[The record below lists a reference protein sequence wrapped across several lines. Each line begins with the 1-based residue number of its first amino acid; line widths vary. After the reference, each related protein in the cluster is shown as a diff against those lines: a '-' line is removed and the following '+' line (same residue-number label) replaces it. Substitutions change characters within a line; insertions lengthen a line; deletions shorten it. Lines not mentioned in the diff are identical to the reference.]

1 MRLCYNVSNERDK
14 GDTNMGAT
22 NFLMFANAKN
32 AKSGFR
38 QLSEDAIYE
47 YGNDAYNGT
56 ISTTSFVGVT
66 KTVAD
71 KYTKTAEK
79 TAVKYIENHDFGRKW
94 ECRAVDCGVVE
105 YRIITVKKDTSFKS
119 KGAPKYETR
128 FVVVT
133 DWNGRQALDQTF
145 ANQTE
150 AVKAWGEAVRRG
162 KVPADAYVTIV
173 KKPVLVSGQAEVA
186 RVVPVVKTYKSRPK
200 NIPAGAVVEEIHRYA
215 YYGWASC

>member
-1 MRLCYNVSNERDK
+1 
-14 GDTNMGAT
+14 MGAT
-22 NFLMFANAKN
+22 NFLHFANAKT
-32 AKSGFR
+32 AKAGFY
-38 QLSEDAIYE
+38 QLTEDAIYE
-47 YGNDAYNGT
+47 YGNDGYNGT

-79 TAVKYIENHDFGRKW
+79 AAVKYIENHDFGRKW

-105 YRIITVKKDTSFKS
+105 YRVITVKKDTSFKS
-119 KGAPKYETR
+119 CGAPKYETR

-133 DWNGRQALDQTF
+133 DWNQKQVLDETF

-150 AVKAWGEAVRRG
+150 AIKAWGEAVRRG
-162 KVPADAYVTIV
+162 KVDANTYVTIV
-173 KKPVLVSGQAEVA
+173 KKPVLVAGRAEVA
-186 RVVPVVKTYKSRPK
+186 RIVPVVKTYKSRPK
-200 NIPAGAVVEEIHRYA
+200 NIPAGAVLEEIHRFA